1 MGNGVRVVTAL
12 NRKGG
17 CGKTTLIMGL
27 ASAAAARGETVT
39 IFDTDESKSTFKWMQ
54 RAKAAGNWN
63 PLVNVVP
70 SLSASSIVEEIDHIH
85 EQPDQE
91 HLILQDTFGGG
102 SEAQDLLVLKSHILV
117 APCMLSANNY
127 EETLETALW
136 YLRLK
141 KRVDDPGEVPPFKV
155 LINRMALRRSA
166 SEEGVY
172 VELLNRMPVLDEIVM
187 NRAMYGRMDSD
198 GLLGEIRKNT
208 TNAGIVDYLTTAL
221 GEMDDVLKEIDSAIK
236 EAE

>member
-1 MGNGVRVVTAL
+1 MLNGVRVITAL

-63 PLVNVVP
+63 ALVNVIP
-70 SLSASSIVEEIDHIH
+70 SLSASSINEEIDHIH
-85 EQPDQE
+85 EQKDQE

-102 SEAQDLLVLKSHILV
+102 SEAQDLLALKSHILV

-127 EETLETALW
+127 EETMETALW

-155 LINRMALRRSA
+155 LINRMAHSRTA
-166 SEEGVY
+166 SEELVY

-187 NRAMYGRMDSD
+187 NRAMYGRMDSE

-208 TNAGIVDYLTTAL
+208 KNAGIVSYLGTAL
-221 GEMDDVLKEIDSAIK
+221 EEMDDVLKELDKAIK
-236 EAE
+236 ETE